1 MVVIRN
7 HHVRSMTMTNF
18 LARFF
23 KYATMADCSSIYR
36 SYELLLSRRVIQTG
50 RFYKGGPIVQ
60 YVVAAEGEILI
71 TGGRGEGIGAVFVLK
86 PIPGF
91 NYYLAM

>member
-1 MVVIRN
+1 
-7 HHVRSMTMTNF
+7 MTMTKF
-18 LARFF
+18 LAKFF
-23 KYATMADCSSIYR
+23 KYATIADCGSVYR

-50 RFYKGGPIVQ
+50 RFYKGGPVVQ
-60 YVVAAEGEILI
+60 YVVAAEDEILI
-71 TGGRGEGIGAVFVLK
+71 TGGREEGVGAVFVLK